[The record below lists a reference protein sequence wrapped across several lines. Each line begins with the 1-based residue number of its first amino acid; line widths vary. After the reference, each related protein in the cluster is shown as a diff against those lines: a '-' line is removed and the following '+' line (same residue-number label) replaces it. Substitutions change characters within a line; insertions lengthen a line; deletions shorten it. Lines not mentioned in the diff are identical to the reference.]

1 MLIVVLLMLSCTPGL
16 YGQMMMIPSQKSW
29 VIDSHLATGA
39 THSTQEAVSADHRAA
54 CIVEAAATLNGRS
67 DASCGCGS
75 LVWIHCDASHT
86 DRVKSRAFIM
96 LCCSCHTR
104 QDGREGAA
112 WQCWQADWGGQ
123 RPAMLV
129 RVADSMADRVLVL
142 T

>member
-1 MLIVVLLMLSCTPGL
+1 
-16 YGQMMMIPSQKSW
+16 MMIQSQNSW
-29 VIDSHLATGA
+29 VI
-39 THSTQEAVSADHRAA
+39 THIWPQEPPTAPKAVSADHRAA
-54 CIVEAAATLNGRS
+54 CMVEATATLDARS

-96 LCCSCHTR
+96 RCCSCHTR

-112 WQCWQADWGGQ
+112 WQCWQAERGGQ
-123 RPAMLV
+123 RSAMLV
-129 RVADSMADRVLVL
+129 RVADRVLVL